1 MTNLRLAAHRN
12 QQLHITVW
20 TALSAYLD
28 IPFKTDKIMKR
39 NIKSYYYVKQLW
51 QVNKILKT
59 SGRKTRVEKPIN
71 CSMPPTEV
79 SGPGTYRR
87 CVCLKIA
94 TPSGTKGWF
103 LWSGNYF
110 WVLDFSIG
118 AKVRPES
125 LQSAQKTAVKHFIE
139 NPRFFVLLRT
149 WVLVC
154 RPYILFMNTKI
165 ISLSDESTHVSK

>member
-1 MTNLRLAAHRN
+1 MAAHRN

-39 NIKSYYYVKQLW
+39 NIKSCYYVKQLW

-79 SGPGTYRR
+79 SGPGTTYRR
-87 CVCLKIA
+87 CVCLNCYTERHKRVV
-94 TPSGTKGWF
+94 PLEWQLLG
-103 LWSGNYF
+103 GNYF
-110 WVLDFSIG
+110 RVLDFSIG

-125 LQSAQKTAVKHFIE
+125 LQSIQKTAVKHLIE
-139 NPRFFVLLRT
+139 KPSFVVLLRT